1 MEIGNVLSEAWAL
14 YRRHLGRFFLTALV
28 VYAVLDLVTALADSA
43 AGDSGAAAAA
53 RSDRRRDHRRPR
65 DRYRPPAPRRAGA
78 LPADDLV
85 DGGRCHRHRRQVG
98 RRVVWPFARDRPRP
112 RLDGVRA

>member
-43 AGDSGAAAAA
+43 AGDSVAAALLWGLI
-53 RSDRRRDHRRPR
+53 SIVISVVG
-65 DRYRPPAPRRAGA
+65 YFWVQGA
-78 LPADDLV
+78 LVETVRDVQDGRADRTLGETYRAV
-85 DGGRCHRHRRQVG
+85 Q
-98 RRVVWPFARDRPRP
+98 P
-112 RLDGVRA
+112 RLPALIAAGII